1 MFYLCSNVKR
11 FCSLKVLFFETLPKI
26 EGMPYN
32 RLMTQKIFH
41 PPILSAAQAVFEA
54 LKGTWTLHR
63 IIPGQG
69 HVDGEVTFRNIDA
82 THLLYE
88 EHGTL
93 HLPHSSTEA
102 TRSYLYELKD
112 DKIVIY
118 YNDPAR
124 SGEVLHELV
133 FEPKTRRFA
142 AHHCHVCAEDTYEIK
157 FRFISDHQ
165 IEMDYDVRGPQKGYA
180 LHTVL
185 TRLPS

>member
-1 MFYLCSNVKR
+1 
-11 FCSLKVLFFETLPKI
+11 
-26 EGMPYN
+26 MPYN
-32 RLMTQKIFH
+32 RLMTQTIS
-41 PPILSAAQAVFEA
+41 PPLPLAAAQAVFEA

-63 IIPGQG
+63 VIPGQG
-69 HVDGEVTFRNIDA
+69 HVDGEVTFTTIDA

-88 EHGTL
+88 EAGTL
-93 HLPHSSTEA
+93 HLQHSSTEA
-102 TRSYLYELKD
+102 TRSYVYELRD

-133 FEPKTRRFA
+133 FEPKTHGFA

-157 FRFISDHQ
+157 FLFISDHQ
-165 IEMDYDVRGPQKGYA
+165 IEMDYDVSGPKKGYT

>member
-1 MFYLCSNVKR
+1 MSSGFVL
-11 FCSLKVLFFETLPKI
+11 LKFFFEDLPKI
-26 EGMPYN
+26 RGMPYN
-32 RLMTQKIFH
+32 RLMTQKISH
-41 PPILSAAQAVFEA
+41 PLPLSAAQAVFEA

-69 HVDGEVTFRNIDA
+69 HVDGEVTFTAIDA

-102 TRSYLYELKD
+102 RRSYVYELKD

-118 YNDPAR
+118 YNDPTR

-133 FEPKTRRFA
+133 FESKTQGFA

-157 FRFISDHQ
+157 FRFISGRQ
-165 IEMDYDVRGPQKGYA
+165 IEIDYDVSGPKKGYA
-180 LHTVL
+180 MHSIL
-185 TRLPS
+185 TRAPS